1 MTEPYRSSGLVC
13 PHCPGMPLREFQQ
26 RYVCDNCQ
34 GILIGF
40 DDLISAIEDVANTT
54 QKLAYRDDRV
64 TETPCP
70 LCEKPMTACKLT
82 VAGDRTFKLK
92 HDFLRCDRDG
102 LWFPEGALAAMLAK
116 LGRRW
121 GGGPSYETA
130 PSGSRLTGLDGLP
143 IRVGGPA
150 TDGLRIAHWHERGRR
165 RAPTLSPVNA
175 YADRRLECPV
185 CPDAALMFQGDRWT
199 CATCLGAF
207 LQDAALAGLVNEMTD
222 EPWELP
228 APTGDPGPRPCPV
241 CKQPM
246 VIEKAEVEIDRC
258 AGHGVWFDAGELATA
273 LEHAGGLHPRS
284 VGHWIKRLFFPS

>member
-40 DDLISAIEDVANTT
+40 DDLISAIEDAASTT
-54 QKLAYRDDRV
+54 QKLAYRDDKP
-64 TETPCP
+64 TELPCP
-70 LCEKPMTACKLT
+70 LCEKALIACRLT
-82 VAGDRTFKLK
+82 VIGDRTFKLK

-102 LWFPEGALAAMLAK
+102 LWFPEGALASLLAK
-116 LGRRW
+116 ISRRW
-121 GGGPSYETA
+121 GGGPSFETA
-130 PSGSRLTGLDGLP
+130 ASGTRTTGLDGLP
-143 IRVGGPA
+143 VRSYSPA
-150 TDGLRIAHWHERGRR
+150 TNGLRISHWHERGRR

-175 YADRRLECPV
+175 YADRRLPCPV
-185 CPDAALMFQGDRWT
+185 CTDAPLMFQGDRWT

-207 LQDAALAGLVNEMTD
+207 LQDAALLGLVSAMTD

-228 APTGDPGPRPCPV
+228 APTGAPGPRACPV
-241 CKQPM
+241 CTQPM
-246 VIEKAEVEIDRC
+246 HVETTEVTIDRC

-273 LEHAGGLHPRS
+273 LEHAGGLHHAG
-284 VGHWIKRLFFPS
+284 VGAWVKRLFFS